1 MAGAFLG
8 KGWAFPIKPDARGAL
23 GWSEGAQSVQESIW
37 TILSTMKR
45 SRIMLPPFGC
55 GIHEY
60 VFAPNNT
67 ATRARI
73 ESEVRAALTRWEPRI
88 DVLRI
93 TLTSHIDTPNTILI
107 EIDYRLRTN
116 NHALNLVYPFYLAE
130 GGK

>member
-1 MAGAFLG
+1 MSAFLG
-8 KGWAFPIKPDARGAL
+8 KGWAFPIKPDGRGAL
-23 GWSEGAQSVQESIW
+23 SWSQGAQSVQESIW
-37 TILSTMKR
+37 TILSTLRR
-45 SRIMLPPFGC
+45 SRIMTPDFGC

-73 ESEVRAALTRWEPRI
+73 ESDVRAALIRWEPRI

-93 TLTSHIDTPNTILI
+93 TLTAQADTPNTILI
-107 EIDYRLRTN
+107 EVDYRLRTN
-116 NHALNLVYPFYLAE
+116 NHALNLVYPFYVAE

>member
-1 MAGAFLG
+1 MSAFLG
-8 KGWAFPIKPDARGAL
+8 KDWAFPIKPDARGGLA
-23 GWSEGAQSVQESIW
+23 WSEGAQSVSESIW
-37 TILSTMKR
+37 TILSTLKR
-45 SRIMLPPFGC
+45 ARIMVPDFGC
-55 GIHEY
+55 GIHDY

-93 TLTSHIDTPNTILI
+93 TPTSHADAPNTILI

-116 NHALNLVYPFYLAE
+116 NMALNLVYPFYVEE